1 MRPLAQRTLF
11 RTTLGLAL
19 GVVPLAGGLMVG
31 APQPVSAARTV
42 RPLALHPDNP
52 HYFQFRGKPTV
63 LITSGE
69 HYGAVLNQDFDFV
82 RYLDEL
88 KRNRFNLT
96 RTFSG
101 VYVEH
106 PGAFNIK
113 RNTLAPLP
121 GRMLCP
127 WARSGEPG
135 YAGGGAKFDL
145 TKWDDAYF
153 RRLREFVREA
163 GRRGVVVEYVL
174 FCPYYDDGQWN
185 LSPLKAGNNVNG
197 VGAMPRTEALTL
209 QHPELVAV
217 QDAFVKKVVG
227 ELRDAENVYF
237 EICNEPYFG
246 GVTLDW
252 QAHIA
257 GVIQQAE
264 ADLPA
269 ASRHLIAQNIANKSA
284 EVKSPNP
291 AVSLFNFHY
300 ASPPDAVRVNYHLN
314 RPIGFDESGFR
325 GIANLPYR
333 TEAWEFLLAGGA
345 VYSNLDYSYS
355 TATPDGSGK
364 VEAPTPGG
372 GGPAL
377 RRQLSILKE
386 FTEKLPFTRMHPD
399 SSVVRA
405 GSPTRGTVQVL
416 AESGK
421 AYGIYIRGETLVTLD
436 LAIPKGRY
444 RAEWINTHTG
454 SVERSEE
461 LDHRGETVTVQS
473 PTYVE
478 DIALRLRR
486 TD

>member
-1 MRPLAQRTLF
+1 MLRAGALAP
-11 RTTLGLAL
+11 A
-19 GVVPLAGGLMVG
+19 A
-31 APQPVSAARTV
+31 AAKPVK
-42 RPLALHPDNP
+42 PLALYPENP
-52 HYFQFRGKPTV
+52 HYFRLHGEPAV

-69 HYGAVLNQDFDFV
+69 HYGAVLNTEFDFT

-101 VYVEH
+101 VYVEN

-113 RNTLAPLP
+113 QNTLAPLP
-121 GRMLCP
+121 GRMVCP

-135 YAGGGAKFDL
+135 YVGGGAKFDL
-145 TKWDDAYF
+145 TRWDEAYF
-153 RRLREFVREA
+153 RRLKQFVREA
-163 GRRGVVVEYVL
+163 GRRGIVVEYVL
-174 FCPYYDDGQWN
+174 FCPYYDDAQWR
-185 LSPLKAGNNVNG
+185 LSPLNVANNVNR
-197 VGAMPRTEALTL
+197 VGDAPRTEALTL
-209 QHPELVAV
+209 RHPELVAI
-217 QDAFVKKVVG
+217 QEAFVKKVVG

-237 EICNEPYFG
+237 ELCNEPYFG
-246 GVTLDW
+246 GVTLEW

-264 ADLPA
+264 ADRPA

-284 EVKSPNP
+284 EVRSPNP

-300 ASPPDAVRVNYHLN
+300 ASPPDAVRVNYGLN

-325 GIANLPYR
+325 GTADRPYR

-377 RRQLSILKE
+377 RRQLAILKQFME
-386 FTEKLPFTRMHPD
+386 TLPFAQMKPEPSTL
-399 SSVVRA
+399 RA
-405 GSPTRGTVQVL
+405 GTPAGGAVHVL
-416 AESGK
+416 ARPGK
-421 AYGIYIRGETLVTLD
+421 AYGVYVRGGGLATLE
-436 LAIPKGRY
+436 LALPRGKY
-444 RAEWINTHTG
+444 RVEWINTHTG
-454 SVERSEE
+454 AVEKPESI
-461 LDHRGETVTVQS
+461 DHQGDTLTLQS
-473 PTYVE
+473 PVYEE
-478 DIALRLRR
+478 DIALRIRR
-486 TD
+486 RE